1 MTKREAFWHMDVK
14 NTRLCKSVLPCLK
27 YVSSDFVVVNVELI
41 KPVYQLLRSLVDNA
55 ETQAMTV
62 PELGLCDD
70 EMKLIWYSICPCT
83 CQTSSFWR
91 GTPILCVIHFL
102 MRKAS
107 GSLPEDS
114 ASAAPEA
121 SESEPETYDEEVR
134 GWGVQ
139 VQSKK
144 FVSIIVSLHHMTA

>member
-1 MTKREAFWHMDVK
+1 
-14 NTRLCKSVLPCLK
+14 
-27 YVSSDFVVVNVELI
+27 
-41 KPVYQLLRSLVDNA
+41 
-55 ETQAMTV
+55 
-62 PELGLCDD
+62 
-70 EMKLIWYSICPCT
+70 
-83 CQTSSFWR
+83 
-91 GTPILCVIHFL
+91 

-114 ASAAPEA
+114 ACAAPEA